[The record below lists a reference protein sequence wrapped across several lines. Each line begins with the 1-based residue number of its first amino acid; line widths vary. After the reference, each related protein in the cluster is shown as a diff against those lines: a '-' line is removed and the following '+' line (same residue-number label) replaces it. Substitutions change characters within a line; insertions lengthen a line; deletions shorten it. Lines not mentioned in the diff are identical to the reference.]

1 MSNKINVKLILELTA
16 HGLLQNEIVRTRHM
30 SKSFVS
36 DVIRIAGEKGL
47 SFEDVEGMNDDV
59 LVSGES

>member
-1 MSNKINVKLILELTA
+1 
-16 HGLLQNEIVRTRHM
+16 M